1 VAAILATLSPLADL
15 ILQAD
20 GPVRLAEMVLADI
33 QSGTTDGQPLVVRI
47 SAAVH
52 DDGLVL
58 PCLALAGIVDSAT
71 RVVCPGAVVP
81 AAQILAVV
89 ETYINSDHWQLALTV
104 PAFVRSAFTSMVAD
118 LPPTL
123 CPIETVPAM
132 HVVAASACER
142 LVLAAPYLHQ
152 GFVSTFIPHVN
163 RIMHAGGTVVVLT
176 RALSALSAQQSHAN
190 VEALQTLRAGASN
203 HELLLVRSWEED
215 GLGVH
220 LKAVVADERM
230 AYIGSANL
238 TPTGT
243 STHAEAGVLLSG
255 PSVMVLARW
264 LEVVSDALSERR

>member
-1 VAAILATLSPLADL
+1 MAAILATLSPLADL

-20 GPVRLAEMVLADI
+20 DPVRLAEMVLADI

-58 PCLALAGIVDSAT
+58 PCLALAGIADSAT

-190 VEALQTLRAGASN
+190 VEALQTLHAGASN

-220 LKAVVADERM
+220 LKA
-230 AYIGSANL
+230 
-238 TPTGT
+238 
-243 STHAEAGVLLSG
+243 SG
-255 PSVMVLARW
+255 GR
-264 LEVVSDALSERR
+264 